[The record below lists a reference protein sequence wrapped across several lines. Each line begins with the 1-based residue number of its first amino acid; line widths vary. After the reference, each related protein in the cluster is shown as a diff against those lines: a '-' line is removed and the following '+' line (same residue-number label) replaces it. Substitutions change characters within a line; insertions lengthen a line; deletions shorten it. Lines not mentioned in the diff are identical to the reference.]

1 MFRHNVF
8 ETLLSAAIA
17 LFAIGFLAL
26 LRWQTGTGSLSSYEM
41 GAILARADGLSVGTD
56 VKIAG
61 VKVGRIADLSLEP
74 RKYGV
79 RLRLEIKSDIP
90 IPEDSRLSVTS
101 GIMSSPYLTIS
112 PGQSGKKVAP
122 GGTLASKS

>member
-41 GAILARADGLSVGTD
+41 NAILARADGLSVGTD

-79 RLRLEIKSDIP
+79 RLRLDIKSDIP
-90 IPEDSRLSVTS
+90 IPDDSRLSVTS
-101 GIMSSPYLTIS
+101 GIMSSPYLTIT
-112 PGQSGKKVAP
+112 PGRSGKKVAP
-122 GGTLASKS
+122 GGTLAAKS

>member
-90 IPEDSRLSVTS
+90 IPDDSRLSVTS
-101 GIMSSPYLTIS
+101 GIMSSPYLTIN
-112 PGQSGKKVAP
+112 PGHSGKKVAP